1 VRVIIIHE
9 ARKCGKEII
18 VHYLYSGTVE
28 FCLHCFL
35 FSIPEYVTF
44 NSSELSIISHT

>member
-1 VRVIIIHE
+1 MRVIIIHE

-28 FCLHCFL
+28 FSLHCFL
-35 FSIPEYVTF
+35 SSTPEYVTS
-44 NSSELSIISHT
+44 NISE

>member
-28 FCLHCFL
+28 CSLHCFL
-35 FSIPEYVTF
+35 SSTPQYVTS
-44 NSSELSIISHT
+44 NSSE